1 MSTRVGLIR
10 SLFKTAQLAEPA
22 SPRYPG
28 CRNPREDY
36 LVLVQERLQ
45 RWHNRKY
52 DPNMWPLI
60 INDKLLGYA
69 FAHSIGV
76 RTPRVLFCSADGL
89 AGLPAIWPAAWGPR
103 FAVKPLYGT
112 NSDGVLLVSSGVD
125 LISGRPVRGRVD
137 VQELY
142 RARDWSKLAQIGP
155 LYIEE
160 LVEPPPG
167 TRQGA
172 PPDFKFFMFGGTVG
186 GAYVAMNRGTAD
198 YCIAWVDAK
207 FRRVDRGASREVSH
221 PGPGKSAHCL
231 TPPSLDLGQL
241 DVPICRR
248 KPTPSRAA

>member
-28 CRNPREDY
+28 CRNRREDY

-45 RWHNRKY
+45 RWHNRRY

-89 AGLPAIWPAAWGPR
+89 AGLPAKWPAAWGPR

-125 LISGRPVRGRVD
+125 LISGRPVRGRAD

-142 RARDWSKLAQIGP
+142 LARDWSKLAQIGP
-155 LYIEE
+155 AVHRGVGRATSRNFPE
-160 LVEPPPG
+160 LGRARHPTSSSSCSVEQWAAR
-167 TRQGA
+167 T
-172 PPDFKFFMFGGTVG
+172 
-186 GAYVAMNRGTAD
+186 
-198 YCIAWVDAK
+198 
-207 FRRVDRGASREVSH
+207 SR
-221 PGPGKSAHCL
+221 
-231 TPPSLDLGQL
+231 
-241 DVPICRR
+241 
-248 KPTPSRAA
+248 